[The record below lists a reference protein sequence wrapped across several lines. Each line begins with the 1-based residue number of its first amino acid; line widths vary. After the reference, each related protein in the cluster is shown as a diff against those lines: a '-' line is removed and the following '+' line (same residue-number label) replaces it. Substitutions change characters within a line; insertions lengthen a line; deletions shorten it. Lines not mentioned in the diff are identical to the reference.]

1 MKPGRVV
8 PAGVIVSDH
17 IAESIQPIVLV
28 GGASRRFG
36 RDKLREPIRQDHRG
50 GVFLVE
56 HPISVLREV
65 FGPIVAVVGAC
76 HESVRQRADRI
87 IPDPYPGVGPVG
99 GILAALEHAGSAV
112 FVLAGDLSR
121 IDDQTVRRILAVAT
135 DSPASWA
142 VLGRGSRPEPC
153 IGLYRRPMREL
164 LRDRMGRGV
173 YRLHDAVPTD
183 RLAMVPI
190 NPSATANVNRPEDI
204 AGGDDAV
211 L

>member
-1 MKPGRVV
+1 M
-8 PAGVIVSDH
+8 
-17 IAESIQPIVLV
+17 
-28 GGASRRFG
+28 
-36 RDKLREPIRQDHRG
+36 
-50 GVFLVE
+50 E
-56 HPISVLREV
+56 HPIAVLREV

-76 HESVRQRADRI
+76 HESVRQRADRA
-87 IPDPYPGVGPVG
+87 IPDPYPGVGPMG

-121 IDDQTVRRILAVAT
+121 IDAHAVRRIMGAAV
-135 DSPASWA
+135 DSPDSWV

-153 IGLYRRPMREL
+153 IGLYRQPMREV
-164 LRDRMGRGV
+164 LRERMGRGV

-190 NPSATANVNRPEDI
+190 DPSATANVNRPEDI